1 MKREDREFY
10 QRIAGYGGGG
20 LGRGCGPTLM
30 CIVLAFVILCFM
42 GCKSTDYVPVVE
54 KHTETIHHHDSV
66 KQIDSVHTENTTII
80 REVDSA
86 TMAQYGIQLKA
97 QERAWLIQ
105 TEKLQREISR
115 LKEMQKDSVSKQDSV
130 PQIVIRE
137 VEKKQSIGQRI
148 SNFFADIVM
157 NLIIFIIL
165 ITVYWLIKNW
175 LRR

>member
-1 MKREDREFY
+1 MNREDREFY

-30 CIVLAFVILCFM
+30 CMIALFVFLCLI
-42 GCKSTDYVPVVE
+42 GCKSTEYVPVVE

-66 KQIDSVHTENTTII
+66 KEIDSVMTEKTTII

-86 TMAQYGIQLKA
+86 LMAQYGIQLKA
-97 QERAWLIQ
+97 NERAWLIQ
-105 TEKLQREISR
+105 TEKLQKEISR
-115 LKEMQKDSVSKQDSV
+115 LRELQKDSVAKQDSV

-137 VEKKQSIGQRI
+137 VEKKQSFGQRI
-148 SNFFADIVM
+148 STFFSDIVM
-157 NLIIFIIL
+157 FLIIFIVVL
-165 ITVYWLIKNW
+165 TVYWLIKNG